1 MTYISL
7 DPGKLQT
14 LIDNLRTFQDQVY
27 RSVETVYDDNRPHD
41 YPLSLDLGTFYEW
54 SDIDRCDL
62 VEEIEDLQARL
73 DSAKAANE
81 SGVAFADPD
90 GTMYYYIPDDAQ
102 DTADNA
108 TTYNNVATVN
118 QARADLTTLMN
129 YSDDCS
135 SEEWDALLTRLQ
147 EHQDDPAYAN
157 TILANIGPGRL
168 LDLPADVQIALLNPS
183 YGASTSQV
191 GNIETDRP
199 NAGHDLCGV
208 LSHILAAASRTW
220 TDERATAYA
229 DRLVHSA
236 EEEGRVNRIGSLN
249 GILSTSRA
257 VDIDSDGTDEAIGLD
272 YNDALLYT
280 IASGFEV
287 DEPTNKDV
295 LLGVVHAMTGNPGA
309 AERWLS
315 VDGSADA
322 EKTASRTR
330 YIISAW
336 GSIGENQWTDDWSLL
351 SAQEAILGTSGDS
364 GDGTTQ
370 AAIVSGTLNAI
381 GEGGA
386 ISDDE
391 KAATKDIR
399 LSDAARNTTSIA
411 LSCYPYGFQQSAVS
425 GNPASATVSVEGDT
439 WGAGM
444 PDQPTLTN
452 KALVNITG
460 QIGQNDTA
468 VTRLAAS
475 QEAFNKVQ
483 TAGDSAHQ
491 GDGSESFT
499 DDLEDQSSTRGFV
512 AGAIARQSEID
523 GADADARVGAWTN
536 AASIAISAIPM
547 PQVKAGSTFI
557 KIATA
562 FLENAGKGAA
572 AKGAETGIT
581 NFAQHQ
587 SAAQEHSSEVR
598 QAGITSNT
606 VVATLAVLNAGVY
619 TQEELSKIRTHNEG
633 VSLKP
638 ILSEDGTLL
647 IDPGTDITSLDPQQW
662 NALNHLSGILPSDGK
677 HHALQ
682 GFEDNITN
690 SYLNA
695 YDDAHD

>member
-1 MTYISL
+1 MVTYVSL
-7 DPGKLQT
+7 DPDEFQA
-14 LIDNLRTFQDQVY
+14 LIDDLNSFHTQVDW
-27 RSVETVYDDNRPHD
+27 SVQVVINDNRPHD

-73 DSAKAANE
+73 DAAKAANE

-108 TTYNNVATVN
+108 KTYNNVATVN
-118 QARADLTTLMN
+118 QARADANTLVE
-129 YSDDCS
+129 YSQEGFTDEQW
-135 SEEWDALLTRLQ
+135 SELITRME
-147 EHQDDPAYAN
+147 EHQNDPAYAN
-157 TILANIGPGRL
+157 AILANIGPGRL
-168 LDLPADVQIALLNPS
+168 LDIPTDVQLRFDIAHPGTPQQFE
-183 YGASTSQV
+183 YVGTDAAGVIGHVFSTAM
-191 GNIETDRP
+191 N
-199 NAGHDLCGV
+199 
-208 LSHILAAASRTW
+208 TW

-229 DRLVHSA
+229 NRLADYA
-236 EEEGRVNRIGSLN
+236 EEKGRQGRFGGLDS
-249 GILSTSRA
+249 ILLTSRP
-257 VDIDSDGTDEAIGLD
+257 VDIDSDGSNETVGLD
-272 YNDALLYT
+272 YNDAFLFTLVNRLEKF
-280 IASGFEV
+280 GNN
-287 DEPTNKDV
+287 TNAQPRID
-295 LLGVVHAMTGNPGA
+295 GAVHALTGNPDVA
-309 AERWLS
+309 TRWLTVLKPDGS
-315 VDGSADA
+315 VDVEA
-322 EKTASRTR
+322 TAMRTR
-330 YIISAW
+330 TFASQ
-336 GSIGENQWTDDWSLL
+336 GEIGDNQWTDDWSAL
-351 SAQEAILGTSGDS
+351 SAQEAILGTAGDS
-364 GDGTTQ
+364 GNGTSQ

-386 ISDDE
+386 ISESDKE
-391 KAATKDIR
+391 KIKSIT

-475 QEAFNKVQ
+475 QEAFNKIQ

-547 PQVKAGSTFI
+547 PQVKADSTFI
-557 KIATA
+557 KIVTA